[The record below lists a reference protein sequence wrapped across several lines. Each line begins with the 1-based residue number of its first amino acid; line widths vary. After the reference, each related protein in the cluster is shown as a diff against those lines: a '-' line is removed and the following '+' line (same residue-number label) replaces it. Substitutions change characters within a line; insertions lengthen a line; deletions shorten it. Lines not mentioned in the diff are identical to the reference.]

1 MIYLLHFSRPYKGT
15 RHYIG
20 QTGAGRLADRLHEHR
35 TGRGSAFL
43 HAVAKAGITFQ
54 VVRTWARGN
63 RDFERSL
70 KNRKNASLLCPRC
83 SGPHA
88 HRRGRR

>member
-1 MIYLLHFSRPYKGT
+1 MIYLLHFSRPYKGR

-20 QTGAGRLADRLHEHR
+20 QTGAGRLQDRMKEHR
-35 TGRGSAFL
+35 EGRGSAFL
-43 HAVAKAGITFQ
+43 RAVHLAGISWT
-54 VVRTWARGN
+54 VARLWRRGD
-63 RDFERSL
+63 RDFERDL

-88 HRRGRR
+88 LQRGSR